1 MPDSVEAHGPDTP
14 SPLRVGLIG
23 VTGYAYAYVEE
34 LTKLVDAGLVKW
46 GAVTIINRE
55 AAPEQVAFFEA
66 AGVPIYGDYREML
79 EAEGHLLDWLCIPTA
94 IDWHTRMTIDALKR
108 GLPVLLEK
116 PLAPTLQDVE
126 RIQAAEKASGL
137 LVAIGYQHNY
147 ARTTWEIKQRLL
159 DGLIGKI
166 ERIDSLCLWPRGR
179 SYYDRNNW
187 SGRLYLDDSW
197 VLDSPLHNA
206 ISHVV
211 NLILFLTG
219 PSLEKRADLLQVEAE
234 LYRAKPIQS
243 YDTVRTEAILDNG
256 ARAAVVLSHSSE
268 THLDPEIRITGSRGV
283 LVWRFSGPH
292 TFEIEGK
299 KMSIPGE
306 DQIAIREQMFNNI
319 VHAIRGDSS
328 RRICSTEQARGEVK
342 WVNAVQDATTIHDI
356 PKAFCRTHEDGGDIF
371 DVVEGLDA
379 FAEKAYAE
387 GSWFSDLNAPWA
399 RPPGSLDLAGY
410 TSFQA
415 RTIPSVVS
423 HPGPPV
429 N

>member
-1 MPDSVEAHGPDTP
+1 MPDSTEAHRPETP
-14 SPLRVGLIG
+14 APLRVGLIG

-34 LTKLVDAGLVKW
+34 LTKLVDAGLVAW

-55 AAPEQVAFFEA
+55 AASEQVAFFEA
-66 AGVPIYGDYREML
+66 AGIPIYNDYREML
-79 EAEGHLLDWLCIPTA
+79 EAEGDALDWVCVPTA
-94 IDWHTRMTIDALKR
+94 IGWHMRMTIDALKR

-126 RIQAAEKASGL
+126 RIQSAERESGL

-159 DGLIGKI
+159 DGLIGKV

-179 SYYDRNNW
+179 SYYARNNW
-187 SGRLYLDDSW
+187 SGRLYVDDSW

-219 PSLEKRADLLQVEAE
+219 ATLEKRADPVQVKAE

-243 YDTVRTEAILDNG
+243 YDTVRTEATLDTG
-256 ARAAVVLSHSSE
+256 ARAAVVLSHSAE
-268 THLDPEIRITGSRGV
+268 DHLDPEIRITGSRGV

-292 TFEIEGK
+292 TFEIDGK
-299 KMSIPGE
+299 AISIPGE
-306 DQIAIREQMFNNI
+306 DQIAIREQMFENV
-319 VHAIRGDSS
+319 VHYIRGDHS

-342 WVNAVQDATTIHDI
+342 WVNAVQDATAIHDI
-356 PKAFCRTHEDGGDIF
+356 PKAFCRTIEDGGDTF

-379 FAEKAYAE
+379 FARQAYAE
-387 GSWFSDLNAPWA
+387 GSWFSDLNVPWA
-399 RPPGSLDLAGY
+399 SPPGTLDLGDYAA
-410 TSFQA
+410 FQA
-415 RTIPSVVS
+415 RTIPSAVS
-423 HPGPPV
+423 HLGPPV
-429 N
+429 S